1 MTQITM
7 QTPMAIGNLMLI
19 MKDHS
24 NLNQKT
30 TELFV
35 IRLKNI
41 YFRQQLYTNS
51 QKYFQSYVLKDL
63 SLQMPMYGMTNLK

>member
-35 IRLKNI
+35 IHLRYTLDKNCI
-41 YFRQQLYTNS
+41 LI
-51 QKYFQSYVLKDL
+51 QKNNFQSYVMQDP
-63 SLQMPMYGMTNLK
+63 SQEMAMQNMTLIK